1 VRVTYEAAH
10 ICIIMGFCIIE
21 ARSGMPP
28 GIQYVR
34 HVRPCSESMA
44 KRPWLTGSTCTTSTA
59 TEHAGESAQVGHP
72 TGTSTTT
79 RCDGIIIDII
89 VGLSVELGFLFL
101 GLALGLCERGLH
113 VGVAAVELET
123 FGVCFDGGGKVA
135 DRVLGVADSWNVI
148 RELVVSN
155 GV

>member
-1 VRVTYEAAH
+1 
-10 ICIIMGFCIIE
+10 
-21 ARSGMPP
+21 
-28 GIQYVR
+28 
-34 HVRPCSESMA
+34 MA
-44 KRPWLTGSTCTTSTA
+44 KRPWLTGSTCTSSTA
-59 TEHAGESAQVGHP
+59 TEHAGKSAQVGHP
-72 TGTSTTT
+72 TGASTTT
-79 RCDGIIIDII
+79 GRDGIVIDII

-135 DRVLGVADSWNVI
+135 DRVLGVADNLNEGCW
-148 RELVVSN
+148 LVVSN